1 MPSVFITGADG
12 GLGLSLCK
20 IFVDKGWSVY
30 AGCFTSNEAKQ
41 NEERFTRVAL
51 DVRSIDSVSEAA
63 QTVSQNTKSLDL
75 LINNAGINPAK
86 LATLEELDFEL
97 ISTTLDVNTIG
108 PLRVAQQFL
117 TLLRKGTGK
126 RITNISSEAGTLTDC
141 QRDAWYGY
149 AASKAALNRTT
160 KILRNY
166 LKHEGFDVCAIHPG
180 WMRSGM
186 GPDEATYSTDEIATF
201 LFPLIVER
209 ENTDSD
215 WLYDYQGKP
224 VAY

>member
-20 IFVDKGWSVY
+20 TFVDKGWSVY
-30 AGCFTSNEAKQ
+30 AGCFTSDAIAQ
-41 NEERFTRVAL
+41 PAERFTCVPL
-51 DVRSIDSVSEAA
+51 DVRSLDSVRAA
-63 QTVSQNTKSLDL
+63 AETVSQHSQSLDL

-97 ISTTLDVNTIG
+97 ISETLDVNTVG
-108 PLRVAQQFL
+108 PLRAVQQFL
-117 TLLRKGTGK
+117 PLLRKGTGK
-126 RITNISSEAGTLTDC
+126 RIANISSEAGTLTDC

-149 AASKAALNRTT
+149 AGSKSALNRIT

-166 LKHEGFDVCAIHPG
+166 LRPEGFDVCSIHPG

-209 ENTDSD
+209 ENTDDD

-224 VAY
+224 LAY